1 MGDTSMVFAA
11 HAAHLTYA
19 PVGTGETYFAALD
32 VYKRQEADL
41 AVISHG
47 HYDHTGGMEAF
58 AEINGKAP
66 VYIHRSA
73 LQEFYGTDDNGNMD
87 DYNCGILWSQELKDR
102 LADRLVFTDHVTE
115 IDENIALIGD
125 IKPLDEFPMT
135 ENFYIPVDADKK
147 EFRPDPMDLSLIHI

>member
-1 MGDTSMVFAA
+1 MKITFLSDNITENPKCLAEWGLSV
-11 HAAHLTYA
+11 YIE
-19 PVGTGETYFAALD
+19 TGEKKVLFDLGASSMFVRNAKKLRID
-32 VYKRQEADL
+32 LSEADL

-87 DYNCGILWSQELKDR
+87 DYNCGIG
-102 LADRLVFTDHVTE
+102 
-115 IDENIALIGD
+115 N
-125 IKPLDEFPMT
+125 
-135 ENFYIPVDADKK
+135 
-147 EFRPDPMDLSLIHI
+147 